1 MTPVFILV
9 GWLVSQTYS
18 QVVYRYNHDNGCSI
32 VGGGFTENLNW
43 LTDKFLFSDWCEKGT
58 RYIDSDSTPGS
69 VRTLINGMDGLVDTV
84 VIDNKLYLMTFNR
97 LYKLESTR
105 TTTTTTTRP
114 TITTTRTSTT
124 STSTRTTTTTSTPT
138 TTTRTTTT
146 TTTPTSTPTTTST
159 STRTTTTPTSTMTTT
174 RTTSTATSTP
184 TSTPRDLPLITGPEN
199 GTLYKGGDMI
209 RYESTESLSWTVR
222 FHHSTHFH
230 PFITDQEGRV
240 LTFVIPKT
248 GEQSTNVWFNV
259 IPMYK
264 GNAMESKILVPNIK
278 TIRVDCDDCKDLEL
292 IVYNQDT
299 YKLPAQVQHIVGM
312 EAKFETSRPVN
323 ALVKELETVFTDNPW
338 SFMMPDNNLTM
349 VLYTNKKCT
358 VRV

>member
-1 MTPVFILV
+1 
-9 GWLVSQTYS
+9 VSQTYS

-32 VGGGFTENLNW
+32 VGGGFTENLSW

-58 RYIDSDSTPGS
+58 RYIDSDSTTGS

-84 VIDNKLYLMTFNR
+84 VIGNKLYLMTFNR

-105 TTTTTTTRP
+105 TTTTTTTR
-114 TITTTRTSTT
+114 TTT
-124 STSTRTTTTTSTPT
+124 STSTR
-138 TTTRTTTT
+138 
-146 TTTPTSTPTTTST
+146 TSTPTTTST
-159 STRTTTTPTSTMTTT
+159 STRTTTSTSTRTSTPTTTTTSTRTSTTTSTPTTTNTPTTT
-174 RTTSTATSTP
+174 RTTTSTP

-199 GTLYKGGDMI
+199 GTLYKGGDVI
-209 RYESTESLSWTVR
+209 RYESSETVSWTVR

-230 PFITDQEGRV
+230 PFITDQEGKV

-264 GNAMESKILVPNIK
+264 GSAMESKILVPNIK

-312 EAKFETSRPVN
+312 EAKFETSRLVN
-323 ALVKELETVFTDNPW
+323 ALVKELETVFDDNPW
-338 SFMMPDNNLTM
+338 SFMMPNRNLTM
-349 VLYTNKKCT
+349 VLYTNKKC
-358 VRV
+358 RVQT